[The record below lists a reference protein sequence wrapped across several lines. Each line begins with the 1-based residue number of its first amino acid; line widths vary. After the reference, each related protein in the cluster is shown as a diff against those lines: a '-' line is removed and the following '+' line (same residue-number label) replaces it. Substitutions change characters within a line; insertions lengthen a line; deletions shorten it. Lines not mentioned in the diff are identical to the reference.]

1 MNPALQAL
9 TSLFQKYCDEYKKLF
24 LPGHNDEA
32 VAESL
37 ASFYG
42 KYYSEE
48 ILHEC
53 VKYYVKTSTEP
64 VLIYNFALESSKI
77 RDHIVQELDS
87 KKQFDSLVQQTRER
101 MERFK

>member
-1 MNPALQAL
+1 MNPALQAM
-9 TSLFQKYCDEYKKLF
+9 TSLFQKYCEEYKKLF

-37 ASFYG
+37 TDFYK
-42 KYYSEE
+42 KYHSEE
-48 ILHEC
+48 VLHKCIE
-53 VKYYVKTSTEP
+53 YYVKNSTEP

-77 RDHIVQELDS
+77 RDQVVHEIEERRE
-87 KKQFDSLVQQTRER
+87 FDSLIQKTKER